1 MEGGTRGAIMRTM
14 DRPKPRSNGQIGSVL
29 RGSGGEQ
36 VAVGR
41 WEQLTVAGDGGR
53 GRGGEGEADGGGEL
67 RRGEVGRDLGAA
79 LVARPAGAV
88 QKQHEAGRPR
98 GRRRRHPVP
107 PDWSSVPASESI
119 GIGGWECRRRLLPVL
134 LARSRDQKS
143 ESSDDQSG

>member
-29 RGSGGEQ
+29 RGSGDGQ
-36 VAVGR
+36 VVAVRR
-41 WEQLTVAGDGGR
+41 WQLTVAGDGGR
-53 GRGGEGEADGGGEL
+53 GRGGEGEADGAGEL

-119 GIGGWECRRRLLPVL
+119 GIGGWDLGVPPAPAAGSVGAFE
-134 LARSRDQKS
+134 RS
-143 ESSDDQSG
+143 EIGIF